1 MQNHTTMMPKKY
13 RKFITFCQNHNS
25 LMIENIEKKMYLRRC
40 QEKSHHY
47 DAKKIQKILV
57 FLLKSPYCDARKN

>member
-1 MQNHTTMMPKKY
+1 M
-13 RKFITFCQNHNS
+13 F
-25 LMIENIEKKMYLRRC
+25 ENIEKNMYLRRC

-57 FLLKSPYCDARKN
+57 FLLKSPYCDARRKLKKSVLKTSPRQNHPIMIPKKYR